1 MKKHIVKSLSL
12 GVLAVVAL
20 FTTSCKEDLIPAE
33 ELSAQSEGDNRNAK
47 LGIPT
52 KFDANGFA
60 TRIENLLEGE
70 VGFGYAIYNNGEE
83 FYRANGGD
91 GFARKHFEGNF
102 QLHGAI
108 VKQEVLNTT
117 QYVTAITVLK
127 ILKKYNLPIT
137 TKVWNY
143 LPKNWVP
150 SSKFKE
156 LDFERFLAHKT
167 GLIYYPNHWDKVK
180 LTVEGPVNESIF
192 NSKTKQDNNINYLLL
207 GIILPYVEAT
217 ELKKQGNAAK
227 WNELNATPENFA
239 LYGEHYRNIVRTNV
253 FVPAGLENA
262 TVIDWQAWGQNA
274 WGQMGPIS
282 AGLSTQG
289 YPSRNGDEPG
299 IDKPIVRWDC
309 GATGLYLSAS
319 QFGKL
324 SSKVAKNELLTLTEL
339 NLMKSKLLGFD
350 GKLTGTKGNYFYKS
364 GVGYNCETILIDFGP
379 VQVAVFANSPQSDIS
394 DPTVIAQM
402 YENSFMPL

>member
-1 MKKHIVKSLSL
+1 MKSISLAMFAA
-12 GVLAVVAL
+12 AVL
-20 FTTSCKEDLIPAE
+20 FTTSCKEELIPTE
-33 ELSAQSEGDNRNAK
+33 EISAQTEEDNRNAK

-52 KFDANGFA
+52 KFDVNGFA
-60 TRIENLLEGE
+60 TRIESLLEDQ
-70 VGFGYAIYNNGEE
+70 VGFGYAIYHNGQE
-83 FYRANGGD
+83 FYQANGGD
-91 GFARKHFEGNF
+91 GFARKHFEGSF

-108 VKQEVLNTT
+108 VKQEIMTTT
-117 QYVTAITVLK
+117 QYVTAIAALK
-127 ILKKYNLPIT
+127 ILKKYNLPLT

-150 SSKFKE
+150 SSQFKE
-156 LDFERFLAHKT
+156 LDFERLLAHKT

-180 LTVEGPVNESIF
+180 LTVEGPINESIF
-192 NSKTKQDNNINYLLL
+192 NAKTKQNNNINYLLL

-227 WNELNATPENFA
+227 WNELNATPENFM

-253 FVPAGLENA
+253 FAPAGLENA
-262 TVIDWQAWGQNA
+262 TVIDWQAWGQS
-274 WGQMGPIS
+274 GPIS
-282 AGLSTQG
+282 PSMSTQG
-289 YPSRNGDEPG
+289 YPTRNGDEAG
-299 IDKPIVRWDC
+299 IDKAIVRWDC

-324 SSKVAKNELLTLTEL
+324 ASKVAQKELLTDTEI

-350 GKLTGTKGNYFYKS
+350 GKLTGTQGSYFYKS
-364 GVGYNCETILIDFGP
+364 GVGFNCETIFIDFGP

-394 DPTVIAQM
+394 NATVVAQL
-402 YENSFMPL
+402 YENSFVPL

>member
-1 MKKHIVKSLSL
+1 MKRHILKSISL
-12 GVLAVVAL
+12 GIFATTLL
-20 FTTSCKEDLIPAE
+20 FTTSCKEELIPTE
-33 ELSAQSEGDNRNAK
+33 ELSQIEGDDRNAK

-60 TRIENLLEGE
+60 IRIENLLEGE
-70 VGFGYAIYNNGEE
+70 VGFGYAVYNNGEE

-91 GFARKHFEGNF
+91 GFARKHFEGSF
-102 QLHGAI
+102 QLHGAV
-108 VKQEVLNTT
+108 VKQEVLTTT
-117 QYVTAITVLK
+117 QYVTAVTALR
-127 ILKKYNLPIT
+127 ILKKYNLSLS

-156 LDFERFLAHKT
+156 LDFERLLAHRT
-167 GLIYYPNHWDKVK
+167 GLIYYPNDWDKVK

-192 NSKTKQDNNINYLLL
+192 NAKTKQNNNINYLLL

-227 WNELNATPENFA
+227 WNELNATPENFM

-253 FVPAGLENA
+253 FVPAGLEHA
-262 TVIDWQAWGQNA
+262 TVIDWQAWGQNP
-274 WGQMGPIS
+274 WGEMGPIS
-282 AGLSTQG
+282 ASLSTQG
-289 YPSRNGDEPG
+289 YPARNGDEPG
-299 IDKPIVRWDC
+299 IDKPIIRWEC

-324 SSKVAKNELLTLTEL
+324 ASKVAKNELLTMMEL

-350 GKLTGTKGNYFYKS
+350 GKLTGTKGSYFYKT
-364 GVGYNCETILIDFGP
+364 GIGHNCETIFLDFGP
-379 VQVAVFANSPQSDIS
+379 VQVAVFANSPQSEIS
-394 DPTVIAQM
+394 NPKLIAQM
-402 YENSFMPL
+402 YENSFVPL